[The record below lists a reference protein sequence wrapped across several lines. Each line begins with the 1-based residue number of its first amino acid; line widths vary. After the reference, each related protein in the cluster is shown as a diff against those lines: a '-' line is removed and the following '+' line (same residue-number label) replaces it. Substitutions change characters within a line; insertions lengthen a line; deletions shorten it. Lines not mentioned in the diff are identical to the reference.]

1 MAQRVGK
8 LRGAWSNR
16 LMQFRWRPWA
26 LLTPIM
32 VLIVALPMLRPLFWP
47 GEPGPSESLL
57 WASVQSVSTGNALR
71 LPEEWEGKP
80 GTVTIESGRAQD
92 VSTSTVDASNGDA
105 PTVDAPTGDA
115 PTGDA
120 SNIYAS
126 NTYVTSVYASRP
138 PLFAVML
145 AGPTW
150 AVVKLMGLDEG
161 GSDAVLIYLVTLIG
175 VTIPTAIGASMLYRT
190 ARLFELP
197 RAWRSIL
204 ALTCVM
210 GSGWISY
217 ATVLNPHAPAAACMT
232 ASVTIIMFVAAARR
246 VSLALGWLMLSG
258 LFAGLAVAI
267 DPWTICVAGFLP
279 VVVLGLPALW
289 RQRILGVVL
298 LLVGTLPALWAH
310 SAWSITTVGSFF
322 PHSITLGSARAIIE
336 DDGVALSWM
345 SDAAALLLGRH
356 GLLNHFPLIIAGLIG
371 AGMVVRR
378 HWPAHAK
385 LLAGVSVVSLFIC
398 LFAGLSRDTLNA
410 GELRGEMFAQRW
422 AVCTVPLVI
431 LWCGPLLRHWLG
443 QDRLTMN
450 ASSASKRLRRWSIS
464 VFCIAWTWSVLA
476 SIAGAT
482 GALPERPYGG
492 HTALTAAKRALL
504 GK

>member
-1 MAQRVGK
+1 MAQPVGK
-8 LRGAWSNR
+8 LRGKWSSR

-26 LLTPIM
+26 LLTPIV

-47 GEPGPSESLL
+47 GEPGPGEALL
-57 WASVQSVSTGNALR
+57 WASVQSASTGNALR

-80 GTVTIESGRAQD
+80 GTVTIESGRGQD
-92 VSTSTVDASNGDA
+92 LNRSNIYE
-105 PTVDAPTGDA
+105 
-115 PTGDA
+115 

-126 NTYVTSVYASRP
+126 IVYESNVYASRP

-150 AVVKLMGLDEG
+150 ALVNLTGLNKG
-161 GSDAVLIYLVTLIG
+161 VNDAVLLFLVTLIG

-217 ATVLNPHAPAAACMT
+217 ATVLSPHAPAAACVT

-246 VSLALGWLMLSG
+246 VSRALGWLMLSG

-322 PHSITLGSARAIIE
+322 PHSITLGNARALIE

-398 LFAGLSRDTLNA
+398 LFAALNRDTLNA

-450 ASSASKRLRRWSIS
+450 ASSVSKRLRRWSIS

-504 GK
+504 GN